1 LKWRQL
7 KPTGDAMLPPLKRF
21 DDLVESSEAD
31 TYTAEGPNLREIAAQ
46 FSDLTETI
54 LQRLG

>member
-1 LKWRQL
+1 
-7 KPTGDAMLPPLKRF
+7 MLPPLKCL
-21 DDLVESSEAD
+21 DDLLESGEAD
-31 TYTAEGPNLREIAAQ
+31 LRAEGSNLREMAAQ